1 MTKSDETFEVEWTEQ
16 CETSSRCAIYHR
28 RSGKKKKRI
37 VANLRTDFLEQQQK
51 KLNEAM
57 EVRPLTKKKQNKGGK
72 NGLSSK
78 LVVTPPSVLIL
89 PFLPYPKAR
98 DVESIPFHGLGEMV
112 PISGDDFTLST
123 QTPPTTHIDVPSRE

>member
-1 MTKSDETFEVEWTEQ
+1 
-16 CETSSRCAIYHR
+16 
-28 RSGKKKKRI
+28 
-37 VANLRTDFLEQQQK
+37 
-51 KLNEAM
+51 M

-123 QTPPTTHIDVPSRE
+123 QTPPTTHIDPPTSNINKFFPILETIPMDVTIDP